1 ALLLQS
7 RRARP
12 EHQRASAPF
21 VGRDGRREA
30 ALLADDAAQEQ
41 FEIDGRVVL
50 DRHGWRNPF
59 AIADG
64 GKSRALE
71 RGRPRLGADS
81 SRRRRARRFGPR
93 SAPIVVL
100 AAAIVADDTDRS
112 GVTVD
117 DHHGVRAI
125 GLAGAAEIFYRVAG
139 PVRARW

>member
-1 ALLLQS
+1 GHG
-7 RRARP
+7 RACG
-12 EHQRASAPF
+12 PF
-21 VGRDGRREA
+21 AGRDGRREA

-59 AIADG
+59 AIADR
-64 GKSRALE
+64 GKRRAL
-71 RGRPRLGADS
+71 GRRPAGLADGS
-81 SRRRRARRFGPR
+81 SRRRRARRFDPR